1 MSTRVRS
8 GDPGHTFLGGGVRLL
23 LEVWVGQT
31 WILPMWLHPFGTWVD
46 SLVMA
51 GVLIREMSFRLY
63 CRMCDAAERGI
74 RPESSPL
81 TLR

>member
-1 MSTRVRS
+1 M
-8 GDPGHTFLGGGVRLL
+8 RLL
-23 LEVWVGQT
+23 LEVWVGRT
-31 WILPMWLHPFGTWVD
+31 WIPPRCLHLFGTWAD

-63 CRMCDAAERGI
+63 CRMCDTVEREL